1 MIQTCCWCLIDGFDE
16 TRSFEFPLSPGTDYT
31 SSDSLSLQRA
41 RQSGTAFPVPSV
53 PVRSPPPSLF
63 PFFPIREGN
72 SKEQSKGRTNGPLF
86 HVIVR
91 NHFNFTS
98 TITIQRLFR

>member
-53 PVRSPPPSLF
+53 PVRSPSPFSLSVF
-63 PFFPIREGN
+63 SYPGRKLEG
-72 SKEQSKGRTNGPLF
+72 
-86 HVIVR
+86 
-91 NHFNFTS
+91 
-98 TITIQRLFR
+98 TIEGKD